1 MILMKGMNVPA
12 FAIFTTLS
20 GFNDAAS
27 GLAGVAVLSS
37 NVFAP
42 GARQLRPGAGRCRDR
57 LRARALLLAHLLL
70 PMHLAVAQDAAEQ
83 RPATSRGVPTDSQQ
97 SVDSSIQRFLGAK
110 KANAT
115 RSANDLGWDCQAAAA
130 LAERGAPGAIDKL
143 SGIADQMLR
152 SAVFSP
158 TTGKAI
164 GWTSS
169 IAHPQCLAS
178 TASVTAGDDDAEDGK
193 PGKPEKRGGGKA
205 AARCGGG
212 QTTYAFQTGL
222 GIACL
227 ARASTIL
234 KRPEFADAA
243 KSAFAYWDKQR
254 LPNPPCKDC
263 IYYATSDSDTD
274 ETSYVRNMNVFM
286 AFGAAALAQAV
297 NDSKAAESARQAMR
311 SEMWETSHG
320 NRGYLSK
327 LDPRWAAKPGE
338 SDRIENHSASVA
350 LLSEQIGQM
359 LHSEEIRKHGLQ
371 VWRDWANCDNDRCR
385 KAGCKYW
392 AGDAGQCQATS
403 TAAHCAFRKEDP
415 LAASQ
420 CKEYLSRVPA
430 LPNYGIWAST
440 LAR

>member
-1 MILMKGMNVPA
+1 MKGRKVLHLLNINGA
-12 FAIFTTLS
+12 ALDS
-20 GFNDAAS
+20 GSAPKRRPSKAAHRKFFRAAS
-27 GLAGVAVLSS
+27 VL
-37 NVFAP
+37 FA
-42 GARQLRPGAGRCRDR
+42 C
-57 LRARALLLAHLLL
+57 LLL
-70 PMHLAVAQDAAEQ
+70 PVQFVAAQEAGGQAAPVRGMSTDLQ
-83 RPATSRGVPTDSQQ
+83 R
-97 SVDSSIQRFLGAK
+97 SVDASAQRFLNAK
-110 KANAT
+110 KASAT
-115 RSANDLGWDCQAAAA
+115 RSSNDLGWDCQAAAA
-130 LAERGAPGAIDKL
+130 LAERGTPGALDKL

-152 SAVFSP
+152 SAVLSP
-158 TTGKAI
+158 KTGKAI

-169 IAHPQCLAS
+169 IAHPQCLAGAQAGDGDDAADS
-178 TASVTAGDDDAEDGK
+178 GEEKNSRRGDGKTAG
-193 PGKPEKRGGGKA
+193 
-205 AARCGGG
+205 RCGGG

-227 ARASTIL
+227 ARASTLL
-234 KRPEFADAA
+234 KRPELADAA
-243 KSAFAYWDKQR
+243 KSAFAYWDQQR

-263 IYYATSDSDTD
+263 IYYATSDSDSD
-274 ETSYVRNMNVFM
+274 STSYIRNMNVFM
-286 AFGAAALAQAV
+286 AFGAASLAQAA

-327 LDPRWAAKPGE
+327 LDPRWASRKGE
-338 SDRIENHSASVA
+338 SERIENHSASVA

-371 VWRDWANCDNDRCR
+371 VWRDWASCDNERCR

-420 CKEYLSRVPA
+420 CNEYLSRVPS
-430 LPNYGIWAST
+430 LPSYGIWAST
-440 LAR
+440 LAH